1 MPGEETEQEN
11 TSPVCDEGRFTRS
24 SEFLSSDLHSIVY
37 RAFDEETAVEVAWV
51 EYNNVSSEQSAA
63 LSNVAKVLV
72 TLEHPNLLKYYK
84 GWADTKA
91 KKFVFVTEVTT
102 SGNLKRFLQRKVHMK
117 PNVIRNWSQQV
128 LEGLTYLHDA
138 GLVHLDLRCENIFI
152 SGNVSK
158 VQVGALEK
166 AALLE
171 VTHPADLAA
180 SPGFAAPELKP
191 GQPADLYSYGMT
203 VLQMFTYEPPYSECR
218 TAAEIWS
225 KVSRKKPPRALSKVK
240 KDAIHSFI
248 KACIRHDPSER
259 PTAKELLD
267 HTFLTTDYAAG
278 ELVVGEADPAAEDA
292 SFGGPGADAAATA
305 LNVTATDIAPE
316 SVDGSVVGGGDGL
329 TRSTSAGSDG
339 EDTEDE
345 DQPVTVA
352 LEAKVYLEEEQRA
365 AAARAAAAAAAAAAQ
380 TAAAEGAERAEA
392 LARRASAKPTF
403 MKCYYDATGAEAG
416 SMECVRLRLDGVQS
430 VRDLKKQIIA
440 DFSLSIMASILAR
453 EQKRVIDETD
463 LTQLA
468 DQAGFEKGEGVVG
481 ASGGGSG
488 GGGAGGGEGRG
499 EGEGGGS
506 GTGEVVEDDDEAMLT
521 KMKLKY
527 RDADGDFCTII
538 DRTPLSEV
546 LEHAVSFHVYL
557 LEVANFT
564 KMQKRKKLAGLIEI

>member
-11 TSPVCDEGRFTRS
+11 ASPVCDEGRFTRS

-72 TLEHPNLLKYYK
+72 QLEHPNLLKYYK

-128 LEGLTYLHDA
+128 LEGLTYLHQA

-259 PTAKELLD
+259 PTAKELLE

-278 ELVVGEADPAAEDA
+278 ELVVGEADPAVEDA
-292 SFGGPGADAAATA
+292 SFGGPGADAS
-305 LNVTATDIAPE
+305 TATDVAPE
-316 SVDGSVVGGGDGL
+316 AADGGAGAGAGAGDGL

-365 AAARAAAAAAAAAAQ
+365 AAARAAAAAAAAAAE
-380 TAAAEGAERAEA
+380 AAAAQGAERTQA
-392 LARRASAKPTF
+392 LERRAKTKPTF
-403 MKCYYDATGAEAG
+403 MKCYYDATGAQAG
-416 SMECVRLRLDGVQS
+416 SMECVRLRLDGIES

-440 DFSLSIMASILAR
+440 DFSLSIMVSILAR
-453 EQKRVIDETD
+453 EQQRAMDETD

-468 DQAGFEKGEGVVG
+468 DQAGFEKGSAA
-481 ASGGGSG
+481 ASGAAAVAAAMEASRDTSDTPPPTIDD
-488 GGGAGGGEGRG
+488 A
-499 EGEGGGS
+499 
-506 GTGEVVEDDDEAMLT
+506 DDEAMLT